1 MLGKS
6 PSASPPCP
14 GTASLPQEHSC
25 LLSPRHLLVTQV
37 GMLFSFGHCLP
48 VQGAV
53 GMTVGWPKRSTRAH
67 DSKTVLL
74 LA

>member
-6 PSASPPCP
+6 PSASPPYP
-14 GTASLPQEHSC
+14 GTASFPPEHSC

-37 GMLFSFGHCLP
+37 GMLSSFGHCLP
-48 VQGAV
+48 VWGAV
-53 GMTVGWPKRSTRAH
+53 GMTVDWPKPSTRAH